1 MSEKPVESLKL
12 RLQDNLIREL
22 LRRIDSGE
30 ASPADLNVARQL
42 LKDIGVDHLISEA
55 ATSRPVLGLLHKL
68 PFKPTDS
75 QAAEG

>member
-1 MSEKPVESLKL
+1 MSDKPVESLKL

-55 ATSRPVLGLLHKL
+55 ATSRPLLGMIHKL
-68 PFKPTDS
+68 PFKPT
-75 QAAEG
+75 EGEADVG

>member
-12 RLQDNLIREL
+12 RLQDSLVREL
-22 LRRIDSGE
+22 LRRIDDGE

-55 ATSRPVLGLLHKL
+55 ATKRPVLGLLHNL
-68 PFKPTDS
+68 PFKPP
-75 QAAEG
+75 EGEEAVG